1 MNINN
6 MKKMLILCMVA
17 LLAASCSTVPLTGR
31 RQMLLVSDSELLTAS
46 LIQYDQYMKTA
57 KKSTDKDKTATVVRV
72 GKKIAEATETYLKQN
87 GLENELKHFRWE
99 FNLINDNQVNAFCM
113 PGGKIVVYEG
123 LLRLT
128 ASDDE
133 LAVVVGH
140 EVAHA
145 VAKHS
150 NERMSQQL
158 VAQYGAAILGAAL
171 SKKSAA
177 TQQLASTVFGLG
189 TQVGVMLPFSRK
201 HESEADY
208 MGLVFM
214 TMAGY
219 NPNVAVGFWQR
230 MSQGGSS
237 VPELLS
243 THPSDETRIA
253 AIRRYLPEMEK
264 YKRRK
269 N

>member
-1 MNINN
+1 
-6 MKKMLILCMVA
+6 MKKMLFFCMVA

-46 LIQYDQYMKTA
+46 LTQYDQYMKTA

-150 NERMSQQL
+150 NERMSQGLMTQF
-158 VAQYGAAILGAAL
+158 GASIVNAAL
-171 SKKSAA
+171 SERSMAMR
-177 TQQLASTVFGLG
+177 QLGATVFGLG
-189 TQVGVMLPFSRK
+189 AQLGVILPYSRK

-219 NPNVAVGFWQR
+219 NPEVAVTFWQK
-230 MSQGGSS
+230 MSTAGNGGT
-237 VPELLS
+237 PEVLS
-243 THPSDETRIA
+243 THPSDATRIA
-253 AIRRYLPEMEK
+253 AIKRYLPEMGK
-264 YKRRK
+264 YKLK